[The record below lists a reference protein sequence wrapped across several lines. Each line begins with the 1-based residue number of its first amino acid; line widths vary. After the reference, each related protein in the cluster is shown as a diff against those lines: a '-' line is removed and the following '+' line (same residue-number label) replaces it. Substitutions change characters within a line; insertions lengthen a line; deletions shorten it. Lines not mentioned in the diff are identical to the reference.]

1 MRKAIAFAGG
11 CVFNGQGEVFIK
23 IGYIVG
29 GTLLAIVLLAALF
42 QVIGSHGGS
51 LNGVEVDW
59 RLLGDMDYISGKAS
73 SELEALNHKAVKI
86 PGFMVPLEDESREV
100 VEFLLVPTPQACI
113 HVPPPPPN
121 QMVYVK
127 MKRGTDIAQGP
138 IWVYGQLNLVTK
150 KSMYGDASFEIEG
163 EGIEPYK

>member
-1 MRKAIAFAGG
+1 MKA
-11 CVFNGQGEVFIK
+11 
-23 IGYIVG
+23 GY
-29 GTLLAIVLLAALF
+29 
-42 QVIGSHGGS
+42 VIGGILLVGVLTGGLYQAIS
-51 LNGVEVDW
+51 SRYSALNGVEVNW
-59 RLLGDMDYISGKAS
+59 RLLGDMDYVTGKAS
-73 SELEALNHKAVKI
+73 SDLEALNGRAVKV
-86 PGFMVPLEDESREV
+86 PGFMVPLEDDSRKV

-127 MKRGTDIAQGP
+127 MKRGAEIAMGP
-138 IWVYGQLNLVTK
+138 IWVYGTLNLVTK